1 MHTTLDDTIEIDA
14 TTHAS
19 TASVPAATAT
29 APPGMKLVDPFAH
42 YAASEGDAFFDGD
55 YVKLDQKLGWICG
68 QEKKLIGATET
79 FVAAVHDARHGWI
92 SFGEN
97 TERHTELII
106 DKPELLPCFACG
118 GTAQEHDDNP
128 KQCDWRPVV
137 YLPLRSATN
146 PNDDAICFTGTG
158 KGARKALGQLCGTYR
173 RSSTDRQGKSP
184 VLILKSRSFPNG
196 SGGTTAWPVFKIV
209 GWEFFTPGVP
219 APEPTLVAVSIAP
232 PSSPATPK
240 LAGAFGSSGPSVRER
255 APALAGAGAGKGGD
269 LDDKIPF

>member
-1 MHTTLDDTIEIDA
+1 MHTTLDDTIDDKIDA

-19 TASVPAATAT
+19 VPATTAT

-68 QEKKLIGATET
+68 QEKRLIGATET

-92 SFGEN
+92 RFGEN
-97 TERHTELII
+97 RERRTVLISEE
-106 DKPELLPCFACG
+106 PELPLCSACG
-118 GTAQEHDDNP
+118 GTAQEHEQG
-128 KQCDWRPVV
+128 KLCDWQPVV
-137 YLPLRSATN
+137 YLPLCSATN
-146 PNDDAICFTGTG
+146 PNDMMCFTGTG
-158 KGARKALGQLCGTYR
+158 KGARKALGQLCGIYR
-173 RSSTDRQGKSP
+173 RPGTDRQGKSP
-184 VLILKSRSFPNG
+184 VLILNSRSFKNE

-209 GWEFFTPGVP
+209 DWEFFTPGVP
-219 APEPTLVAVSIAP
+219 APEPTLVAVPIAP

-269 LDDKIPF
+269 LDDEIPF